1 MFHYILQLITALDR
15 LGLVLVNDGSPRV
28 DDIVHLL
35 WREAR
40 IDNELKLDIEY
51 TTNGRDV
58 ECSINYEDEIE
69 LGLLKLALFGVVLNQ
84 SSKLCGPCFD
94 SHRPKYDDLSWVK
107 KSNLRRTTGEMVR
120 HDAES
125 CLACRDEWRSC
136 PSSMVKSDT

>member
-1 MFHYILQLITALDR
+1 MALDR
-15 LGLVLVNDGSPRV
+15 LGLLLHTDASHRV

-51 TTNGRDV
+51 TNGRDV

-69 LGLLKLALFGVVLNQ
+69 LGLLKLALYGVTLNLPA
-84 SSKLCGPCFD
+84 KLCVPCFD
-94 SHRPKYDDLSWVK
+94 SQPEYDAMSWVS

-120 HDAES
+120 HDAET
-125 CLACRDEWRSC
+125 CLACKNVWRS
-136 PSSMVKSDT
+136 